1 MTDAAA
7 KSPLRKAAIACIA
20 AWVVIWVAFMLIRF
34 THLDIR
40 VIPAIGSVLLLLP
53 AAAGILPLAA
63 AVLAVIAAIQQPKEP
78 LSWMTL
84 GGAIAVLCGQ
94 AVMFMANKWM

>member
-1 MTDAAA
+1 MTDAPA

-20 AWVVIWVAFMLIRF
+20 VWVVIWVVFMLIRF
-34 THLDIR
+34 SHVDVR
-40 VIPAIGSVLLLLP
+40 VMPGVGPVLLMLL

-94 AVMFMANKWM
+94 AVMFMANRWM